1 MQIRS
6 SGLVLLY
13 LAFGSWVFAQQS
25 SLVGTW
31 VGKVQ
36 GYEVEMKLVLNADGS
51 ADYEGVL
58 GKWRVQAS
66 KLLLTE
72 EGATVAYDFKLQGSQ
87 LTISGGDLMAPMIM
101 TRAGGGG
108 AGRAPA
114 PVVLQ
119 PETSYETEPT
129 PTPQPTTRK
138 RPLSE
143 AEVVRLLEGSV
154 SSRRIIDLVEERGTS
169 FPITQASASRL
180 KAKGA
185 TNALIGALQQAAD
198 QGVRENVSK
207 GDEPSGPAPNVGPS
221 DPNLLRAMAGEY
233 YSYAG
238 STERKLM
245 LCPNGTFWDSRES
258 SYSGSFGTNQG
269 GWGAASQGSGSGS
282 YAIQGSVQDGTIN
295 FSYKSGKRSQS
306 RFQCKSE
313 RGCCSFDGTTFCYS
327 GAARCQ

>member
-1 MQIRS
+1 
-6 SGLVLLY
+6 
-13 LAFGSWVFAQQS
+13 
-25 SLVGTW
+25 
-31 VGKVQ
+31 
-36 GYEVEMKLVLNADGS
+36 LNADGS

-119 PETSYETEPT
+119 PETSYEAEPT
-129 PTPQPTTRK
+129 PTPQPTTGK

-198 QGVRENVSK
+198 QGGMENVSK

-221 DPNLLRAMAGEY
+221 DPNLQRAMAGEY
-233 YSYAG
+233 YSYSG

-245 LCPNGTFWDSRES
+245 LCPDGRFWDSRES
-258 SYSGSFGTNQG
+258 SYSGSFGTDQG
-269 GWGAASQGSGSGS
+269 GWGAASQGGGSGS
-282 YAIQGSVQDGTIN
+282 YAIQGNEQGGTIT
-295 FSYKSGKRSQS
+295 FSYKGGKRNQASFRS
-306 RFQCKSE
+306 TGE
-313 RGCCSFDGTTFCYS
+313 RGCYSFDGTTFCYS
-327 GAARCQ
+327 GAARCR